1 MSNAAVGNVY
11 DAIISEVINA
21 VRVDFEENGVDDGAL
36 DDLKKVRLA
45 RSLCLSLS
53 PSTVCPYRPPAL
65 HLAARRLPAIN
76 RADDVI
82 FTTPPSGC
90 SRPDA
95 RLIWG
100 EGAR

>member
-45 RSLCLSLS
+45 QSLCLSLS
-53 PSTVCPYRPPAL
+53 PP
-65 HLAARRLPAIN
+65 
-76 RADDVI
+76 
-82 FTTPPSGC
+82 PPSALTALLPCTSPPVACLRSIGQTT
-90 SRPDA
+90 SFSPLRH
-95 RLIWG
+95 WG
-100 EGAR
+100 AADQMHG